1 MSVHFGGSLWRVDDR
16 ATADLMV
23 DFYGRLQ
30 KGLSAPAALRAAQV
44 AMIRAGKAPLY
55 WAPFI
60 VIGE

>member
-1 MSVHFGGSLWRVDDR
+1 MFIKNLLRGQSSPD
-16 ATADLMV
+16 
-23 DFYGRLQ
+23 
-30 KGLSAPAALRAAQV
+30 ALRAAKL